1 MSGFIHRQVLPAS
14 RNRHSHKS
22 NPHPFNAVQVSHDPD
37 NKIVLAKGTKFKN
50 VFTKTCLMKTYP
62 QEGRYA
68 GGIVFRR
75 CYSVGEGVG
84 FTKEECAK
92 MWGDVKLD
100 DHIMLVGGGTTTTTN
115 TPTSTTAA
123 INTPTISHTV
133 TTANNHNT
141 CSDTTTPTT
150 TTTTTT
156 TATINASTLS
166 PTAPQQNNHT
176 TTPDTTTPTTTTTTN
191 TTTAPSTTACTIES
205 TPIPGDCVEV
215 WWEGEKEWFAG
226 VITDEAPGYDDSIS
240 SQIEYDD
247 DKKRYWHNLE
257 VIVTRV
263 RV

>member
-1 MSGFIHRQVLPAS
+1 MCVCECVRVCGCAC
-14 RNRHSHKS
+14 
-22 NPHPFNAVQVSHDPD
+22 VQVSHDPD
-37 NKIVLAKGTKFKN
+37 SKIVLAKGTKFKN

-133 TTANNHNT
+133 TTANNH
-141 CSDTTTPTT
+141 TT

-156 TATINASTLS
+156 TA
-166 PTAPQQNNHT
+166 PQPNNHT
-176 TTPDTTTPTTTTTTN
+176 TTPATTTPTTTTTTN

>member
-1 MSGFIHRQVLPAS
+1 MSGFIHRQVLPTS

-115 TPTSTTAA
+115 TPTSTTAT

-133 TTANNHNT
+133 TTANNH
-141 CSDTTTPTT
+141 TTT
-150 TTTTTT
+150 
-156 TATINASTLS
+156 TINASTLS
-166 PTAPQQNNHT
+166 PTAPQPNNHT
-176 TTPDTTTPTTTTTTN
+176 TTPTTTNTTN

>member
-1 MSGFIHRQVLPAS
+1 MWVHVCVCACVHVCMCAGVHVCGCAC
-14 RNRHSHKS
+14 
-22 NPHPFNAVQVSHDPD
+22 VQVSHDPD
-37 NKIVLAKGTKFKN
+37 SKIVLAKGTKFKN

-133 TTANNHNT
+133 TTANNH
-141 CSDTTTPTT
+141 TT

-156 TATINASTLS
+156 TA
-166 PTAPQQNNHT
+166 PQPNNHT
-176 TTPDTTTPTTTTTTN
+176 RQLPPPPLQLTPLPPLVRRRVLSKVLPSLETVLRCGGRGKRSGLPASSLTKPPGTTTQSPARLSTTTTKSAIGTTWRLLLR
-191 TTTAPSTTACTIES
+191 
-205 TPIPGDCVEV
+205 G
-215 WWEGEKEWFAG
+215 
-226 VITDEAPGYDDSIS
+226 
-240 SQIEYDD
+240 
-247 DKKRYWHNLE
+247 LE
-257 VIVTRV
+257 FSVART
-263 RV
+263 

>member
-115 TPTSTTAA
+115 TPPAPPQPSTLPHYLPPHHNKT
-123 INTPTISHTV
+123 IIPQLLTRQLPPPPLQLTPLPPLVRRRVLSKVLPSLETV
-133 TTANNHNT
+133 LRCGGRGKRSGLPASSLTKPPG
-141 CSDTTTPTT
+141 TTTQSPARLSTT
-150 TTTTTT
+150 TTKSAIGTTWR
-156 TATINASTLS
+156 LLLR
-166 PTAPQQNNHT
+166 
-176 TTPDTTTPTTTTTTN
+176 
-191 TTTAPSTTACTIES
+191 
-205 TPIPGDCVEV
+205 G
-215 WWEGEKEWFAG
+215 
-226 VITDEAPGYDDSIS
+226 
-240 SQIEYDD
+240 
-247 DKKRYWHNLE
+247 LE
-257 VIVTRV
+257 FSVART
-263 RV
+263 

>member
-1 MSGFIHRQVLPAS
+1 MCAGVHVCGCAC
-14 RNRHSHKS
+14 
-22 NPHPFNAVQVSHDPD
+22 VQVSHDPD
-37 NKIVLAKGTKFKN
+37 SKIVLAKGTKFKN

-84 FTKEECAK
+84 FTKEEFAK

-133 TTANNHNT
+133 TTANNH
-141 CSDTTTPTT
+141 T

-156 TATINASTLS
+156 TA
-166 PTAPQQNNHT
+166 PQPNNHT
-176 TTPDTTTPTTTTTTN
+176 TTPATTTPTTTTTTN